1 MCTEF
6 YILHSTLVCQLANLQ
21 SRSWRHVASALADP
35 SGHRQSSQAVIDF
48 LCDPYVQSLFTKP
61 GSAFEPQG
69 DKSPHHG
76 NFVKKTAAIQ
86 VTPTPNE
93 KYDIN
98 ILKEDV
104 LWLSKNARINEVAAL
119 RVVVIEFQSRL
130 RSQLLGA
137 ISTQDV
143 ANIQEAAGATNAHAA
158 SVLPGLN
165 LSGARD
171 AADIQAEF
179 EKLESRRR
187 RIFQTYLDERRFHS
201 ACVDSIFTLMLQKRL
216 PTSSTTDASKKIRT
230 SFLQAYGISPKQAQ
244 SSLTGKS
251 TSKYHTLAW
260 QHLNLLPD
268 IVQLLQSDLGGAV
281 DDKSVLTDELQNDWV
296 KTLLSEILHR
306 MTVAFQLLDLSTDT
320 FVSPPLVLLW
330 FSLVAKLDFLERLEG
345 VRTREFQTMFCTIA
359 NIFLVSRR
367 YRRISDSVAIASLR
381 HLINDLKPP

>member
-1 MCTEF
+1 MK
-6 YILHSTLVCQLANLQ
+6 
-21 SRSWRHVASALADP
+21 R
-35 SGHRQSSQAVIDF
+35 
-48 LCDPYVQSLFTKP
+48 
-61 GSAFEPQG
+61 
-69 DKSPHHG
+69 
-76 NFVKKTAAIQ
+76 TAAIQ

-104 LWLSKNARINEVAAL
+104 VWLSKNARINEVSAL

-171 AADIQAEF
+171 ATEIQAEF
-179 EKLESRRR
+179 EKPESRHR

-201 ACVDSIFTLMLQKRL
+201 ACVDSIFTLMLQERL
-216 PTSSTTDASKKIRT
+216 PTSPPTDASRTIRT
-230 SFLQAYGISPKQAQ
+230 SFLQTYGIGPKQAQ
-244 SSLTGKS
+244 
-251 TSKYHTLAW
+251 TSPADKLITKYHTLAW

-268 IVQLLQSDLGGAV
+268 IVQLLQSDLGGV
-281 DDKSVLTDELQNDWV
+281 VEDKSVLTDDLQNDWV
-296 KTLLSEILHR
+296 KTLLSEMLHR
-306 MTVAFQLLDLSTDT
+306 MTVAFQLLDLSADI

-330 FSLVAKLDFLERLEG
+330 FSLVARLDFLERLEG
-345 VRTREFQTMFCTIA
+345 VRILYFKVRFCIRA
-359 NIFLVSRR
+359 NIFPVSGRHF
-367 YRRISDSVAIASLR
+367 RIGDSIAIASLR
-381 HLINDLKPP
+381 HLINDPKSP